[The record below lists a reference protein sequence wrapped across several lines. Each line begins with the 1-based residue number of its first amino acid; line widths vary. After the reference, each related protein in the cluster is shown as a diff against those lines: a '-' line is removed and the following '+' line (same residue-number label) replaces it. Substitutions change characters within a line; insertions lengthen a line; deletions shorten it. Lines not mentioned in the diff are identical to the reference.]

1 MLRPLR
7 TARASQ
13 IVLCLAAILAVGG
26 SFGLHPEP
34 GGGALS
40 AAPAGFS
47 ILKITSAPHGC
58 LACLTH
64 GAALATPLSGLLL
77 GGAPAAPASLPG
89 ETPLSGRLAGLELP
103 GRSPPARS

>member
-1 MLRPLR
+1 MLRQLR
-7 TARASQ
+7 TARAAQ

-34 GGGALS
+34 GNGALS

-47 ILKITSAPHGC
+47 APRITSAPHGC
-58 LACLTH
+58 LACLAH
-64 GAALATPLSGLLL
+64 GAALAAPLTGLPLA
-77 GGAPAAPASLPG
+77 GAPGAPASLPG
-89 ETPLSGRLAGLELP
+89 DSIVSGRLAALELS